1 MSCEELL
8 PPADLR
14 LVRYIRLRKARDE
27 GNNVTIEPRW
37 LGNFQ
42 NEVNMPLQA
51 TRIRFGM
58 AKQYAGH
65 IDLVALAP
73 SKSGGMETLE
83 LSAFFDGDKPHY
95 HLSIFDAGMSKRAEY
110 SFNSIAEPKLGLH
123 ALLKDEYGDEIKFAE
138 IR

>member
-42 NEVNMPLQA
+42 NEVNMPLHD

-58 AKQYAGH
+58 ARQYAGH

-73 SKSGGMETLE
+73 SKFGGMETLE
-83 LSAFFDGDKPHY
+83 LSAFFDEDKPRY
-95 HLSIFDAGMSKRAEY
+95 HLSIFDTGMSKRAEY
-110 SFNSIAEPKLGLH
+110 SFNSIVDPKLGLH
-123 ALLKDEYGDEIKFAE
+123 ALLKDEYGDEIKFTE